1 MALFASWQ
9 KNLMIRLFVLAL
21 IIALIVLFVLS
32 PFYSRAIL
40 WGLNKVP
47 VTVNQI
53 AAASQRGDGNIE
65 KDETFEPGSPEWLK
79 QQKDVE
85 QHRAEQNGAE
95 QINTEHNLQ
104 EDEQVST
111 LQKELAVELTKED
124 RNLSMAEALAQLHD
138 DYQQQN
144 AQLRRQKTGLDENSA
159 HVIVVLGG
167 GLGRDSARNIVVNS
181 YTKMRLEQAV
191 ERKKHN
197 PLPILLSGVEAPYM
211 QTWLKQHG
219 VDALLLEDRSMNT
232 CENTRFSSLLLQK
245 KGGAPRVELI
255 TDAYHMPRARRLFAI
270 SGIDTIPVDAPLP
283 IAATE
288 WRPSK
293 TNLMHSRRATYEAIA
308 TMRDVWFGETNCRE
322 VP

>member
-1 MALFASWQ
+1 MAQSLSWQRNLITRLFA
-9 KNLMIRLFVLAL
+9 LVL
-21 IIALIVLFVLS
+21 IVVMIVLFVFS

-47 VTVNQI
+47 VTVNQV
-53 AAASQRGDGNIE
+53 AAESQRGDGNIE
-65 KDETFEPGSPEWLK
+65 KDDQYEPGSPEW
-79 QQKDVE
+79 VE
-85 QHRAEQNGAE
+85 QQAIKNLKTG
-95 QINTEHNLQ
+95 QILLNEPQQDQEISALQ
-104 EDEQVST
+104 Q
-111 LQKELAVELTKED
+111 ELAQELTKE
-124 RNLSMAEALAQLHD
+124 NHGLSMAEALAQLQD

-144 AQLRRQKTGLDENSA
+144 AQLNREKTGLDQDSA

-167 GLGRDSARNIVVNS
+167 GLGRDSARNIVVNA
-181 YTKMRLEQAV
+181 YTKMRLERAV
-191 ERKKHN
+191 EQKKHN

-211 QTWLKQHG
+211 QKWLKQHG

-245 KGGAPRVELI
+245 KGGAPKVELI

-270 SGIDTIPVDAPLP
+270 NGIDTVPVDAPLP
-283 IAATE
+283 IAPTE
-288 WRPSK
+288 WQPSK

-308 TMRDVWFGETNCRE
+308 TMRDIWFGETNCRE

>member
-1 MALFASWQ
+1 MALFGAWQ
-9 KNLMIRLFVLAL
+9 KKLMKWLVAVAL
-21 IIALIVLFVLS
+21 ICALIVLFVLS
-32 PFYSRAIL
+32 PFYSRAVL

-53 AAASQRGDGNIE
+53 AAASQRGDGKIE
-65 KDETFEPGSPEWLK
+65 ENETYEPGSPEWLK
-79 QQKDVE
+79 QQDIE
-85 QHRAEQNGAE
+85 QKNKQ
-95 QINTEHNLQ
+95 QLQ
-104 EDEQVST
+104 EDEEVAI
-111 LQKELAVELTKED
+111 LQKELAAELTKEN
-124 RNLSMAEALAQLHD
+124 RTLTMAEALAQLHD
-138 DYQQQN
+138 DYQQQD
-144 AQLRRQKTGLDENSA
+144 AQLYRDKAGLDENSA

-167 GLGRDSARNIVVNS
+167 GLGRDSARNIVVNA
-181 YTKMRLEQAV
+181 YTQMRLEKAV
-191 ERKKHN
+191 EQKKHN

-211 QTWLKQHG
+211 QSWLKQHD

-270 SGIDTIPVDAPLP
+270 NGIDTIPVDAPLP
-283 IAATE
+283 IAPTQ
-288 WRPSK
+288 WQPSK

>member
-1 MALFASWQ
+1 MALLGSWQ
-9 KNLMIRLFVLAL
+9 KKLIKRLVAVVL
-21 IIALIVLFVLS
+21 ICALIVLFVLS
-32 PFYSRAIL
+32 PFYARAIL
-40 WGLNKVP
+40 WGLNKIP

-53 AAASQRGDGNIE
+53 AAASQRGDGRIE
-65 KDETFEPGSPEWLK
+65 GNETYEPGSPQWLK
-79 QQKDVE
+79 QQQAIELQD
-85 QHRAEQNGAE
+85 QQ
-95 QINTEHNLQ
+95 QLQ
-104 EDEQVST
+104 EDADVAM
-111 LQKELAVELTKED
+111 LQKELATELTKEN
-124 RNLSMAEALAQLHD
+124 RTLTMAEALAQLHD

-144 AQLRRQKTGLDENSA
+144 AQLYRNKAGLDANSA

-167 GLGRDSARNIVVNS
+167 GLGRDSARNIVVNA
-181 YTKMRLEQAV
+181 YTRMRLEKAV
-191 ERKKHN
+191 EQKKHN

-211 QTWLKQHG
+211 QRWLKQHG

-270 SGIDTIPVDAPLP
+270 NGIDTIPVDAPLP
-283 IAATE
+283 IAPTQ
-288 WRPSK
+288 WQPSK